1 MSLPAGVGS
10 GSVSLF
16 LPLGEAVKA
25 PGGRTLMPRPKG
37 GRGKLTHYPGLR
49 GVLMDI
55 EGTTTAIAFVY
66 EVLFP
71 YAAVRLAET
80 CARRAAEP
88 EVAWAIARLRE
99 G

>member
-1 MSLPAGVGS
+1 MPLPAGV
-10 GSVSLF
+10 
-16 LPLGEAVKA
+16 
-25 PGGRTLMPRPKG
+25 
-37 GRGKLTHYPGLR
+37 R

-71 YAAVRLAET
+71 YAAARLAET

-99 G
+99 EHAAESAGAAGRFPVFRSRWSLPRRVIPLSPRRS